1 MLSVFLHPLL
11 GKCKAKFCFRLPAFV
26 CWHRGRFDFE
36 TFGLWIP
43 KVSKSK
49 QPRGLKCCGIASILV
64 ACASQPILAA
74 VCARFAIKNCSSKE
88 NVVRVMYVCVCMCV
102 CMCVCVYVLVYANVS
117 VYVRKGLEKSPQLV
131 HHNCDTHKNYI
142 RSISVGRTY
151 LTVTSSAVPL
161 AEHI

>member
-1 MLSVFLHPLL
+1 MLSVFLQPLI
-11 GKCKAKFCFRLPAFV
+11 GRCKAKFCFRLPAFV
-26 CWHRGRFDFE
+26 CWSRGRFDFE

-74 VCARFAIKNCSSKE
+74 VCARFAMKKCSSKE

-117 VYVRKGLEKSPQLV
+117 VCVCVHVDVRKGLFVCMYAYSCMYVRVCVYASVFLKNPPDRCCTSP
-131 HHNCDTHKNYI
+131 
-142 RSISVGRTY
+142 
-151 LTVTSSAVPL
+151 
-161 AEHI
+161 